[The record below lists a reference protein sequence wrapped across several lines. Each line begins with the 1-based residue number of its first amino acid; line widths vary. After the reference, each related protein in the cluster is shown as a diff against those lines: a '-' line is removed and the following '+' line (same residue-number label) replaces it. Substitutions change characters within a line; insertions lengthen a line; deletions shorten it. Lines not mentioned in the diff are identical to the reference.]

1 MPEIAKKG
9 ADMKLVDNFD
19 NALNDLTKT
28 SHTKDAQKTLAS
40 ANVLYSYIPDIYS
53 LYRVKMSPEVKR
65 MIYYTRNIILES
77 AKDNWDQVKKDDGA
91 LDKSW
96 SLFRNTLEKEQ
107 KQTGDKLDFSI
118 YELNK
123 VSGEKDKGL
132 ADIKGRI
139 VLSNI
144 KELEKSFEKQKS

>member
-19 NALNDLTKT
+19 NALNKLTT
-28 SHTKDAQKTLAS
+28 TVATKDTEKTLAA
-40 ANVLYSYIPDIYS
+40 ANALYSYIPDIYS
-53 LYRVKMSPEVKR
+53 LFKTKMSPEVKR
-65 MIYYTRNIILES
+65 MVYYTRNIIFET
-77 AKDNWDQVKKDDGA
+77 AKDNWNQVKKDGET

-107 KQTGDKLDFSI
+107 QKIGDKLNFSI

-123 VSGEKDKGL
+123 VVSEKNKHL

-144 KELEKSFEKQKS
+144 KELQKSFEEEK